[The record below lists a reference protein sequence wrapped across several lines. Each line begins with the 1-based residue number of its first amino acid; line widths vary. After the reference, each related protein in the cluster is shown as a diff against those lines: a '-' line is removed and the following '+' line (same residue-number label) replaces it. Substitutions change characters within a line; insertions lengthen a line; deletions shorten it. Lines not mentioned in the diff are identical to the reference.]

1 MVELEMKGANVVG
14 RARKNT
20 SGLKFMKVKV
30 TAIVES
36 KKLVRMYAFTEV
48 SNGDQKVMS
57 EASQPVYQ
65 TTLTELREKIE
76 KSKLTNGMDFNF
88 IWRDSSID
96 RNDETFKI
104 SDFYSSETGLFE
116 ISIDLVE
123 PITESQPIDKPV
135 VVMVKVGKKVHCIKA
150 KSKNTTLKELRGLI
164 DKKNIVTFDYIFVS
178 NAASIPKDEEDD
190 YLINSLKT
198 QVENNE
204 TVPAVDGVE
213 TKLVTLQYADDD
225 IEAEDAADEEVKTA
239 ERKARREIKPV
250 DTTKLQP
257 NLNEINIPDAGKP
270 TFASTETHQIS
281 EKEKAFVTNSDQ
293 SATDSKIY
301 RFNYDKNTWNLFLQF
316 PLRNHYHYPIAL
328 NLNIGENDAQYKK
341 TDAYKEAFYVVD
353 KDDKKLEDIANCQHK
368 FEPVTDNSDT
378 YKSQVLKTAQDF
390 AHFKST
396 GKTLSAS
403 VEISGAVPGISAGLS
418 SSLSKSSSDRKDTEN
433 SESKLYSVGIHV
445 SSKVRLTFKPSE
457 IRINPDYEQKITECK
472 NLKELRELLNEYG
485 AFVACAYEFG
495 GKATVH
501 SVDNFRNSKEASEKE
516 EEFKAALKME
526 AKYAAVGGGGAG
538 MGVGTKDKEQ
548 NTSSTS
554 KAESNYHRTFT
565 GGIDI
570 DGDMSKWKQSLH
582 VENWTIIFYDKIIPY
597 TEFISD
603 ETLKY
608 VKRLKEPDGEVK
620 EPSKPVVIPPT
631 IVGRFDDYMLSQFK
645 ELLLKAAWHNINKLY
660 HYHDANR
667 DYDEYELALS
677 NLEEHCIKNNLSPR
691 KVHFEAFENVIRLRV
706 EYFKIDA
713 TNLHDCV
720 MNPDRVFDEI
730 TQNVKSRNYS
740 WFMPPSLAEISRDKR
755 EDYLKEKE
763 WVKTFMGFQPLKLN
777 EHFSDDVI
785 KNINIMINHICWHV
799 VNVRR
804 NNDVDANSN
813 KKLFDEY
820 GNKLKAG

>member
-1 MVELEMKGANVVG
+1 
-14 RARKNT
+14 
-20 SGLKFMKVKV
+20 MKVKV

-48 SNGDQKVMS
+48 LNGVQKAAS

-65 TTLTELREKIE
+65 TTLTELREKIKE
-76 KSKLTNGMDFNF
+76 SNLTNGMDFNF
-88 IWRDSSID
+88 ILDDSLID
-96 RNDETFKI
+96 RNDEEFKI
-104 SDFYSSETGLFE
+104 SDFYFSQTDLFE
-116 ISIDLVE
+116 ISINLVQ
-123 PITESQPIDKPV
+123 PITESKPIDKPV
-135 VVMVKVGKKVHCIKA
+135 VVMVTVGKKVHRIKA
-150 KSKNTTLKELRGLI
+150 KSKNATLKELRGLI

-198 QVENNE
+198 QVEKNE

-213 TKLVTLQYADDD
+213 TKLVTLQYADDN

-239 ERKARREIKPV
+239 KRKAQREIKPV
-250 DTTKLQP
+250 DMTKLQP
-257 NLNEINIPDAGKP
+257 KLNEINIPNAEKP
-270 TFASTETHQIS
+270 TFPSIENHQIS
-281 EKEKAFVTNSDQ
+281 EKEKAFVTNSAQ
-293 SATDSKIY
+293 SAKDSKIY

-328 NLNIGENDAQYKK
+328 NLNIGENEEQYKK

-353 KDDKKLEDIANCQHK
+353 KDDKKLEDIANFQHK

-403 VEISGAVPGISAGLS
+403 VEISGAVPGISGGLS

-495 GKATVH
+495 GKATVQ
-501 SVDNFRNSKEASEKE
+501 SVDNFRNSKEASAKE
-516 EEFKAALKME
+516 EELKVALKME
-526 AKYAAVGGGGAG
+526 AKYAAAGGGAG

-554 KAESNYHRTFT
+554 KAESHFCRTFT

-582 VENWTIIFYDKIIPY
+582 VENWTIIFYDKILPY
-597 TEFISD
+597 TEFISAK
-603 ETLKY
+603 TLEH

-667 DYDEYELALS
+667 DYDEYALALS

-691 KVHFEAFENVIRLRV
+691 KVHFEVFEDVIRLRV
-706 EYFKIDA
+706 KYFKIDA

-720 MNPDRVFDEI
+720 MNPDRVFEEI

-740 WFMPPSLAEISRDKR
+740 WFMPPSPAEISHDKR
-755 EDYLKEKE
+755 EDYLKENE
-763 WVKTFMGFQPLKLN
+763 WVKTFMGDQPLNK
-777 EHFSDDVI
+777 HFSDDVI

-820 GNKLKAG
+820 GNKLQAV